1 MPINLTRFNNN
12 FFLYVIGL
20 IPLFLLTGTLIPEIL
35 VLLVLIGFFYEIIKN
50 KDFSYFNNKIFIF
63 LIIIWVY
70 LILNFTI
77 SSDRDLSFLRS
88 FGFIRFPLL
97 VLSINYFL
105 RKNDYKLDIIFYCW
119 GITLLVVVFDLYFQS
134 FFGYNLFGFESHW
147 NNRLTSFM
155 KDELKIAHWLI
166 GFAMPTITFFLIKK
180 KKLSYAIV
188 AYIIFITV
196 LLLINE
202 RSNALKGIF
211 IIFFVL
217 IFNNRLSLTK
227 KIIGIILSLV
237 IITTILSLN
246 QNLKQ
251 RFYIEIKSMTAP
263 QGVINKS
270 EDNNGFINYI
280 KKSNYG
286 PHYYAAIDIF
296 KRNKFFGTGLKT
308 FRVECKN
315 AKVDPSMNL
324 GCNTHPHQIY
334 LEILSEIGIFG
345 FLLFFSFFLTIIVQ
359 SIKVYL
365 RNGDLILISLSGFIA
380 SQILPFLPS
389 GSFFTSF
396 SALIFWLNIS
406 LIYSL
411 LNKYK

>member
-134 FFGYNLFGFESHW
+134 FFGFNLFGFESHW

-188 AYIIFITV
+188 AYIIFIII

-237 IITTILSLN
+237 IITSLLSLN

-251 RFYIEIKSMTAP
+251 RFYTEIKSMTVIG
-263 QGVINKS
+263 GVINK
-270 EDNNGFINYI
+270 DINDVKFIDYI

-365 RNGDLILISLSGFIA
+365 KTNDLILLSL
-380 SQILPFLPS
+380 
-389 GSFFTSF
+389 
-396 SALIFWLNIS
+396 
-406 LIYSL
+406 
-411 LNKYK
+411 

>member
-237 IITTILSLN
+237 IITTLLSLN

-251 RFYIEIKSMTAP
+251 RFYTEIKSMTAP

-270 EDNNGFINYI
+270 EDNIGFINYI

>member
-1 MPINLTRFNNN
+1 
-12 FFLYVIGL
+12 
-20 IPLFLLTGTLIPEIL
+20 
-35 VLLVLIGFFYEIIKN
+35 
-50 KDFSYFNNKIFIF
+50 
-63 LIIIWVY
+63 
-70 LILNFTI
+70 
-77 SSDRDLSFLRS
+77 
-88 FGFIRFPLL
+88 
-97 VLSINYFL
+97 
-105 RKNDYKLDIIFYCW
+105 
-119 GITLLVVVFDLYFQS
+119 
-134 FFGYNLFGFESHW
+134 
-147 NNRLTSFM
+147 M

-188 AYIIFITV
+188 AYIIFIII

-237 IITTILSLN
+237 IITSLLSLN

-251 RFYIEIKSMTAP
+251 RFYTEIKSMTVIG
-263 QGVINKS
+263 GVINK
-270 EDNNGFINYI
+270 DINDVKFIDYI

-324 GCNTHPHQIY
+324 GCSTLIH
-334 LEILSEIGIFG
+334 
-345 FLLFFSFFLTIIVQ
+345 
-359 SIKVYL
+359 IK
-365 RNGDLILISLSGFIA
+365 FI
-380 SQILPFLPS
+380 
-389 GSFFTSF
+389 
-396 SALIFWLNIS
+396 
-406 LIYSL
+406 
-411 LNKYK
+411 